1 MGWAVPV
8 VPKTSPGTH
17 PLLRGQDKAPSPCLS
32 RAAIP
37 APAQFCPCP
46 VLPLALQLLLPHP
59 CPAHASPSVPA
70 LSIPLPTPVLLSLS
84 FTQPTSAPALPL
96 TLLLPCLFCT
106 PAPVHC
112 LSLPLTLSLPLL
124 MPLTLPHSCPFP
136 AHGLA
141 HCPGPIPASALASA
155 LSLSIP
161 VPMPLPL
168 ALPLPP
174 PPQCSHHYFFSGL
187 LLTPTLG
194 PATLGDP
201 DEASLGTPVGGQ
213 EWALG
218 TVTGTNSAARD
229 RAAACG
235 PLAQSC
241 LLLPAPSLLL
251 CELFSMMLWE
261 EEGCKKDSPQLV
273 PALHPL
279 IFFYTA
285 VWLNHA

>member
-1 MGWAVPV
+1 
-8 VPKTSPGTH
+8 
-17 PLLRGQDKAPSPCLS
+17 
-32 RAAIP
+32 
-37 APAQFCPCP
+37 
-46 VLPLALQLLLPHP
+46 
-59 CPAHASPSVPA
+59 
-70 LSIPLPTPVLLSLS
+70 
-84 FTQPTSAPALPL
+84 
-96 TLLLPCLFCT
+96 
-106 PAPVHC
+106 
-112 LSLPLTLSLPLL
+112 

-168 ALPLPP
+168 ALPLP